1 MPSSDLGH
9 RGRASTWDTLDTM
22 KEKGIIAPVLL
33 GIPLGLLIGLGVYTF
48 GYAKG
53 ASYMTDDPKACANC
67 HVMQDQ
73 YAGWMKSSHRKVA
86 VCNDCH
92 TPHGFIPK
100 YFTKALNGFHHSLAF
115 TSGRFPDEIVIT
127 ARNYKVAGDACMKCH
142 EDISAGIRA
151 VRHADNQISCTTCHR
166 NVGHAH

>member
-1 MPSSDLGH
+1 
-9 RGRASTWDTLDTM
+9 M
-22 KEKGIIAPVLL
+22 KEKGSIAAILL

-73 YAGWMKSSHRKVA
+73 YAGWLKSSHRQVA

-92 TPHGFIPK
+92 TPHGIIPK

-115 TSGRFPDEIVIT
+115 TSGRFPDDILIT
-127 ARNYKVAGDACMKCH
+127 PRNHKVAEEACMKCH
-142 EDISAGIRA
+142 EEITAGIRA
-151 VRHADNQISCTTCHR
+151 TRHQDNQVSCTTCHR

>member
-1 MPSSDLGH
+1 
-9 RGRASTWDTLDTM
+9 M

-73 YAGWMKSSHRKVA
+73 YSGWLKSSHRMAA

-100 YFTKALNGFHHSLAF
+100 YLTKAMNGVNHSLAF
-115 TSGRFPDEIVIT
+115 TSGRFPDGIVIT
-127 ARNYKVAGDACMKCH
+127 ARNHKVAEEACMKCH
-142 EDISAGIRA
+142 EEITSGIRA
-151 VRHADNQISCTTCHR
+151 SRHQNDKVSCTTCHR